1 MKSIIRRR
9 AVPLIALF
17 LLLLAVAAAISM
29 FDLRGRQ
36 IPSRLETV
44 IATKV
49 KHWLITWAVYRE
61 PPPPPFEAVEN
72 PPGEMLFMACCSTM
86 LRKIAISA
94 EGAMGHCSGGGAT
107 HSDKGHPM
115 EGMGA
120 GANT

>member
-1 MKSIIRRR
+1 M
-9 AVPLIALF
+9 
-17 LLLLAVAAAISM
+17 LAVAAAISM

-61 PPPPPFEAVEN
+61 APPPPFEAVEN

-94 EGAMGHCSGGGAT
+94 EGAPWGTAQAVAPRIAIRVT
-107 HSDKGHPM
+107 RWKVWAQAQIL
-115 EGMGA
+115 EL
-120 GANT
+120 